1 MKKVDEDS
9 VTLTVIN
16 QSACASCHARGACS
30 VSDLK
35 EKEIEV
41 PAINSGYFP
50 GEEVTVLFR
59 ESEGVKALFYGYL
72 LPFILVLFALI
83 LSFETTGNE
92 ALAGLSALG
101 ILIPYYIIL
110 HFFRHSLKRAFNF
123 ELEKID

>member
-1 MKKVDEDS
+1 M
-9 VTLTVIN
+9 
-16 QSACASCHARGACS
+16 
-30 VSDLK
+30 
-35 EKEIEV
+35 
-41 PAINSGYFP
+41 
-50 GEEVTVLFR
+50 FR

-110 HFFRHSLKRAFNF
+110 YFFRHSLKRAFNF